1 MTLELYNPKI
11 NDQTKDRSFNLA
23 PRLKDLSNTKIAL
36 LSNGKFNADVLL
48 RYTAEFIEENHQ
60 SQIILDLNKHSAS
73 RPCPQDIIDT
83 IVQANVDIMI
93 TAVGD

>member
-11 NDQTKDRSFNLA
+11 NDQTKDQSFNLA
-23 PRLKDLSNTKIAL
+23 PRLKDLNNTKIAL

-48 RYTAEFIEENHQ
+48 RYTAEFFEKKHK

-83 IVQANVDIMI
+83 IVRANVDFMI

>member
-1 MTLELYNPKI
+1 MTLKLYDPKI
-11 NDQTKDRSFNLA
+11 DDLTKVSLVNLA
-23 PRLKDLSNTKIAL
+23 PRLTKLSNTKIAL

-48 RYTAEFIEENHQ
+48 RLTAEIFEKNHQ
-60 SQIILDLNKHSAS
+60 SKVILDLNKHSAS

-83 IVQANVDIMI
+83 IVRANVDFMI

>member
-1 MTLELYNPKI
+1 MTLKLYNPKI
-11 NDQTKDRSFNLA
+11 NDQNKDRSFKLA
-23 PRLKDLSNTKIAL
+23 PRLEDLSNTKIAL
-36 LSNGKFNADVLL
+36 LSNGKFIAEVRL
-48 RYTAEFIEENHQ
+48 RYTAEFFEENHQ

-83 IVQANVDIMI
+83 IVRANVDFMI